1 MEQKLMIKNIFNI
14 PPVGQPGMDPTT
26 DIVAPGGFA
35 AILARAGVGKTALL
49 VQIAI
54 NSMLW
59 GKNVLHISTADPV
72 DKVDL
77 WYREMFQR
85 LNQEHAALEINR
97 NRDQLL
103 RHRFIMTFETESFSI
118 AKLKKRVDELISQ
131 NIFIPAVI
139 IIDDFSFDAVSEE
152 ELADIKS
159 FVEHNRLAFWFTIRT
174 HRDEPTGQTK
184 IPTRLTPMAR
194 WFDLILRLEPDNDR
208 IYVRQ
213 VSIDEN
219 GGANTDILFLD
230 PSTLL
235 IRQMAE

>member
-1 MEQKLMIKNIFNI
+1 MIKNIFNI
-14 PPVGQPGMDPTT
+14 SPAGKPDMDPPA
-26 DIVAPGGFA
+26 DIVSPGGFA

-54 NSMLW
+54 NSMRW

-85 LNQEHAALEINR
+85 LNQEHASLEIHKI
-97 NRDQLL
+97 RDQLL
-103 RHRFIMTFETESFSI
+103 RHRFIMTFETESFSM

-131 NIFIPAVI
+131 DIFVPALI

-152 ELADIKS
+152 ELADLKS

-174 HRDEPTGQTK
+174 HRDEPTGETK

-194 WFDLILRLEPDNDR
+194 WFDLILRLEPDSDR

-213 VSIDEN
+213 VFIDEN
-219 GGANTDILFLD
+219 AAENTDILFLD

-235 IRQMAE
+235 IREMAE

>member
-1 MEQKLMIKNIFNI
+1 MIKNIFNI
-14 PPVGQPGMDPTT
+14 PPAGQPEVTPSA

-54 NSMLW
+54 NSMLR

-72 DKVDL
+72 DKVGL

-85 LNQEHAALEINR
+85 LNQEHTALEINK

-131 NIFIPAVI
+131 DIFTPALI

-152 ELADIKS
+152 DLADLKA
-159 FVEHNRLAFWFTIRT
+159 FVEHNGLAFWFTIRT
-174 HRDEPTGQTK
+174 HRDEPAGDMK
-184 IPTRLTPMAR
+184 IPTRLAPMAR
-194 WFDLILRLEPDNDR
+194 WFDLIFRLEPDNDR

-213 VSIDEN
+213 IFTGEN
-219 GGANTDILFLD
+219 AGDNADILFLD

-235 IRQMAE
+235 IRDMAG